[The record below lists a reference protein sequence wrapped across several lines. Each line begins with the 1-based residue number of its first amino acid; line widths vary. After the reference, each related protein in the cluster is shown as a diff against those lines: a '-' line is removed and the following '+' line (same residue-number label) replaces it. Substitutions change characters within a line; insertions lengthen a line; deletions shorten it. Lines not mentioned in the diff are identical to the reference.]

1 MKLAHHLDDATLMQ
15 FASGDLDEAFSTVVA
30 AHLEVCP
37 SCRKNLN
44 LVEACAGQL
53 LHDVEG
59 EALSDGALDAV
70 KKRIAASEIKVADV
84 DGNVERSISSDATPD
99 RTALLPRVL
108 RRHVNSLDD
117 VAWKA
122 VVPGIKKFVIPMGSD
137 TPHKLY
143 MLHIAP
149 GTQVPEHGHGGAEM
163 TLVLSGSYSDKHGCF
178 GPGDIADLDEH
189 DEHQPQ
195 VDSETPCICLVAAQG
210 QTKPKSLIA
219 RLLQPIIRI

>member
-30 AHLEVCP
+30 AHLEACAT
-37 SCRKNLN
+37 CRKNLR
-44 LVEACAGQL
+44 LVESCAGQM

-59 EALSDGALDAV
+59 ETLEAGALDAV
-70 KKRIAASEIKVADV
+70 KRRIAGSEINMPGQRAKAPETKTVTPEAS
-84 DGNVERSISSDATPD
+84 DGS
-99 RTALLPRVL
+99 LLPRVL
-108 RRHVNSLDD
+108 RRHVTALDD
-117 VAWKA
+117 IAWKT
-122 VVPGIKKFVIPMGSD
+122 VVPGIKKYVIPMSSD
-137 TPHKLY
+137 TPNKLY

-163 TLVLSGSYSDKHGCF
+163 TVVLSGSYADIHGRF

-189 DEHQPQ
+189 DEHQPA

-210 QTKPKSLIA
+210 QTKPKSFFA